1 MKTLRSI
8 ESIIPPPPPHFV
20 GDGFRVH
27 NFFPG
32 QIAGGMKRT
41 DPFLLLDYG
50 SPHVFTPTSHRRGV
64 DGSRWPISHQEIR
77 KQRRAVHGPT

>member
-1 MKTLRSI
+1 MFTIRTI

-32 QIAGGMKRT
+32 QIPGGMKRT
-41 DPFLLLDYG
+41 DPFLL
-50 SPHVFTPTSHRRGV
+50 
-64 DGSRWPISHQEIR
+64 
-77 KQRRAVHGPT
+77 